1 MIEIT
6 LRTDYI
12 ANYIRE
18 RKKGRDRKGKREKAR
33 DRVTKRDTA
42 KEGEIHKE
50 W

>member
-18 RKKGRDRKGKREKAR
+18 KKRRDRKGKREKAR
-33 DRVTKRDTA
+33 DRVTKRDSA